1 MVSKEKKVGKKERKE
16 KMRKLILLLG
26 VMIILTGCSKET
38 KVETPPW
45 SEKQIEQMQNEEVDG
60 AIKLGIIRF

>member
-1 MVSKEKKVGKKERKE
+1 
-16 KMRKLILLLG
+16 MRKLIVLLG

-45 SEKQIEQMQNEEVDG
+45 SEKQQEQWDDEDVSVPIVK
-60 AIKLGIIRF
+60 IKF